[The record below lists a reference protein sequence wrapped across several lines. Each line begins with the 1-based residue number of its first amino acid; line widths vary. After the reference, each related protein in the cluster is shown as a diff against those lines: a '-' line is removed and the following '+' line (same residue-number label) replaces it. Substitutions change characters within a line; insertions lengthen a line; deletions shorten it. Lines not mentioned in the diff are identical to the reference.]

1 MESKSESA
9 CNGRALGLTL
19 EGGNMPTHR
28 STNRFNEREL
38 ARALRAANKSG
49 TPIDRV
55 DVDPATG
62 RISVIIARP
71 GGEPPATAVR
81 EWHKATEDLQRRKSK
96 DK

>member
-1 MESKSESA
+1 
-9 CNGRALGLTL
+9 
-19 EGGNMPTHR
+19 MPARR

-38 ARALRAANKSG
+38 ARALRAATKSG

-71 GGEPPATAVR
+71 ADGESASSGAR
-81 EWHKATEDLQRRKSK
+81 LGQSN
-96 DK
+96 